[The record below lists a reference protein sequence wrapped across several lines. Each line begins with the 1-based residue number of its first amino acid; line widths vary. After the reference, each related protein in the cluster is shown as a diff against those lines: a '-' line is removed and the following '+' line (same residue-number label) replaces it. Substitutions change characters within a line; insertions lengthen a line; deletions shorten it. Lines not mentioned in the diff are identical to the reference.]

1 MRAPSFTERQYGL
14 RPADAI
20 NGAKCAPAGAGPGLI
35 VIEFWCQV
43 HGIILSSLQALL
55 LGLLLVSGSAAAAA
69 SLTLQPYT
77 LLAPKKIVLNHLHS
91 HGPGASPAGSFA
103 AAATAA
109 NVTGVPAAEDAV
121 TRSVWSITSFDSGP
135 VERALPA
142 GMDWQPVPT
151 QPRELQV
158 RRQSIPVA
166 YRMLNWSV

>member
-1 MRAPSFTERQYGL
+1 VLLLRVGRGL
-14 RPADAI
+14 
-20 NGAKCAPAGAGPGLI
+20 L
-35 VIEFWCQV
+35 VIEAWCQV
-43 HGIILSSLQALL
+43 HGIILLLLQTLL

-103 AAATAA
+103 AAAAA
-109 NVTGVPAAEDAV
+109 SNGTGVPAAGEDAV

-158 RRQSIPVA
+158 RRQPIPDA
-166 YRMLNWSV
+166 YQMLEWSV